1 MEPSNDAETVETHQ
15 GEVTT
20 NGVLPVS
27 PMLVTDEDAPANL
40 SHDGRY
46 IQYNIFQTYIFKVT
60 AKYQPPITPIGRGAS
75 GIVCSAMNSETHEK
89 VAIKK
94 LSHAF
99 DNLIE
104 AKRTLREIKLLR
116 HFDHENIVGIRDV
129 IVPAKRDS
137 FEDVYIVYEFMEHD
151 LFGVLT
157 SEQELT
163 KDHCMFFMYQ
173 ILRGLK
179 YIHSANVL
187 HRDLKPSNLLLTT
200 QCDLKI
206 CDFGLAR
213 STPESHEMTEYVVT
227 RWYRAPELLLGT
239 SDYTAAI
246 DVWSV
251 GCIFMEM
258 MNRKTLFPGKDQV
271 HQLRLHLELIGTP
284 TEEDLELF
292 SENAKRYIRQL
303 SKHPRQPFSEKFP
316 NVPPLAIDLVEKML
330 TFDPRKRISVKEAL
344 AHPYLSSLHDPTDEP
359 ECMMPF
365 TFDSDERSLTEEQI
379 KEFIYCEALAFNNP
393 EQHQH

>member
-20 NGVLPVS
+20 NGVLPLS
-27 PMLVTDEDAPANL
+27 PMLVTDEDAPGNL

-46 IQYNIFQTYIFKVT
+46 IQYNLFQTYIFKVT

-75 GIVCSAMNSETHEK
+75 GIVCSAMNSETNEK

-94 LSHAF
+94 ISHAF

-129 IVPAKRDS
+129 IVPARRDS

-271 HQLRLHLELIGTP
+271 HQLRLHME
-284 TEEDLELF
+284 
-292 SENAKRYIRQL
+292 
-303 SKHPRQPFSEKFP
+303 
-316 NVPPLAIDLVEKML
+316 V
-330 TFDPRKRISVKEAL
+330 
-344 AHPYLSSLHDPTDEP
+344 
-359 ECMMPF
+359 
-365 TFDSDERSLTEEQI
+365 
-379 KEFIYCEALAFNNP
+379 
-393 EQHQH
+393 